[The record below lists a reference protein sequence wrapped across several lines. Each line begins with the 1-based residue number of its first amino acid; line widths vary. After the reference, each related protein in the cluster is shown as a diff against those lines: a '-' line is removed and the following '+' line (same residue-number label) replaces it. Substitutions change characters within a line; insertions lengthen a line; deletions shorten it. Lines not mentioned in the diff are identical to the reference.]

1 MAKNKADK
9 LYTMQLT
16 KEEVLML
23 QRIIKDERKTVLT
36 EYDWEA
42 KLRDSLETKAGE
54 LYQKPHMS
62 QWDHDKDVERERT
75 KWPDAELGRYLANAE
90 SIRLHF
96 YYQIDEA
103 RLC

>member
-23 QRIIKDERKTVLT
+23 QRIIQDERRTVLT

-42 KLRDSLETKAGE
+42 KLRDSLE
-54 LYQKPHMS
+54 
-62 QWDHDKDVERERT
+62 
-75 KWPDAELGRYLANAE
+75 
-90 SIRLHF
+90 
-96 YYQIDEA
+96 
-103 RLC
+103 